1 MHNGMQVSMFTL
13 QNDAIMRFQ
22 KHIIEIARDCHMRF
36 AKIHL
41 ENWRNFTRVD
51 VPLQQRMF
59 LVGPNASGKSN
70 LLDAFR
76 FLRDLVRVG
85 GGLEKAVADRGGISR
100 LRSLAAR
107 RYSDIVVDVQ
117 IEDGDNAGWQYR
129 IKLAQDNN
137 ARTYLKEE
145 QVWKKGQ
152 LILNR
157 PDERDNEDKELLRQ
171 THLEQIN
178 SNRDFREIS
187 DFFNTIRYYH
197 IVPQLIRDPER
208 SVGRK
213 FDPFGGDFLEQIA
226 DAPKRTQE
234 SRLRRI
240 LSALRVAV
248 PQLQELVQY
257 KDSRGVPHLRAKYD
271 HWRSQG
277 AWQTEVDFSDGTLRL
292 IGLLWA
298 LLDGNGPLILEEPE
312 LSLHAEV
319 AIHVPEM
326 MASTQKG
333 QKKQARQI
341 LVSTHSSDLLSG
353 PGIAPDEMLLL
364 SPTSAGTKVEVVT
377 SVAEIQPLLEAG
389 LPIGEAVMPHTRP
402 PKAEQLAFFGE

>member
-1 MHNGMQVSMFTL
+1 M
-13 QNDAIMRFQ
+13 
-22 KHIIEIARDCHMRF
+22 KF

-59 LVGPNASGKSN
+59 LIGPNASGKSN

-85 GGLEKAVADRGGISR
+85 GGLEKAVADRGGVSR

-107 RYSDIVVDVQ
+107 RYPDIVIDVN
-117 IEDGDNAGWQYR
+117 IEDSDVDSWQYH
-129 IKLAQDNN
+129 IAISQDNN
-137 ARTYLKEE
+137 SRTYLKEE
-145 QVWKKGQ
+145 QVWKSGK

-157 PDERDNEDKELLRQ
+157 PNDRDNEDKELLRQ

-178 SNRDFREIS
+178 ANRDFRAIAE
-187 DFFNTIRYYH
+187 FFNTIRYYH

-226 DAPKRTQE
+226 DASERTQK

-240 LSALRVAV
+240 QDALRVAV
-248 PQLQELVQY
+248 PQLEELTQY
-257 KDSRGVPHLRAKYD
+257 KDNRGVPHIKAKYD
-271 HWRSQG
+271 HWRSKG
-277 AWQTEVDFSDGTLRL
+277 AWQTEADFSDGTLRL
-292 IGLLWA
+292 MGLLWA

-312 LSLHAEV
+312 LSLHSEV
-319 AIHVPEM
+319 AKHIPEM
-326 MASTQKG
+326 MASIQKS

-341 LVSTHSSDLLSG
+341 LVSTHSVDVLGG
-353 PGIAPDEMLLL
+353 PGIAPDEVLLL
-364 SPTSAGTKVEVVT
+364 RPTSDGTRVEVGKD
-377 SVAEIQPLLEAG
+377 VAEIQVLLESG
-389 LPIGEAVMPHTRP
+389 LSIAEAIMPYTRP
-402 PKAEQLAFFGE
+402 PQAEQLSSFGK

>member
-1 MHNGMQVSMFTL
+1 MKF
-13 QNDAIMRFQ
+13 
-22 KHIIEIARDCHMRF
+22 AR
-36 AKIHL
+36 IHL

-51 VPLQQRMF
+51 APLQQRMF
-59 LVGPNASGKSN
+59 LIGPNASGKSN

-85 GGLEKAVADRGGISR
+85 GGLEQAVADRGGISR

-107 RYSDIVVDVQ
+107 RHPDIVIDVH
-117 IEDGDNAGWQYR
+117 IEDDNAEDVWQYR
-129 IKLAQDNN
+129 IGIVQDNN
-137 ARTYLKEE
+137 ARTYIKEE
-145 QVWKKGQ
+145 KVWRSGN

-157 PDERDNEDKELLRQ
+157 PDERDIADKELLRQ

-178 SNRDFREIS
+178 SNRDFRVLA

-213 FDPFGGDFLEQIA
+213 FDPYGGDFLEQIA

-240 LSALRVAV
+240 QNALRVAV
-248 PQLQELVQY
+248 PQLEELTQF
-257 KDSRGVPHLRAKYD
+257 KDNRGVPHIKAKYG
-271 HWRSQG
+271 HWRSKG
-277 AWQTEVDFSDGTLRL
+277 AWQTEADFSDGTLRL
-292 IGLLWA
+292 MGLLWA

-312 LSLHAEV
+312 LSLHSEV
-319 AIHVPEM
+319 AKHIPEM
-326 MASTQKG
+326 MASLQKS

-341 LVSTHSSDLLSG
+341 LVSTHSVDVLGG
-353 PGIAPDEMLLL
+353 PGIAPDEVLLL
-364 SPTSAGTKVEVVT
+364 RPTSDGTRVEVGKDV
-377 SVAEIQPLLEAG
+377 VEIQALLKAG
-389 LPIGEAVMPHTRP
+389 LPIAEAIMPYTRP
-402 PKAEQLAFFGE
+402 PEAEQLSIFGE